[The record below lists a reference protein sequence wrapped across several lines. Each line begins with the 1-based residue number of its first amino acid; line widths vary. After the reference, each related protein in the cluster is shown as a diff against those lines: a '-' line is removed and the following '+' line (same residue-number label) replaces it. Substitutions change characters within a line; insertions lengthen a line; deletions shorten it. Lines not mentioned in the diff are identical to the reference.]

1 MYKILFTETYNKK
14 AANFIK
20 KHKSLLKQY
29 EKTLK
34 LMEIDPFHP
43 SLRLHKL
50 EGKFQEVYSVSINIS
65 YRITIEFIIK
75 ENIIIPLDVGT
86 HSEIYK

>member
-14 AANFIK
+14 ASNFIK

-29 EKTLK
+29 EKTFK
-34 LMEIDPFHP
+34 LLEINPFHP

-50 EGKFQEVYSVSINIS
+50 EGKFQDIYSISINIS
-65 YRITIEFIIK
+65 YRIAIEFIIK
-75 ENIIIPLDVGT
+75 EDIIIPLDVGT
-86 HSEIYK
+86 HDELYK